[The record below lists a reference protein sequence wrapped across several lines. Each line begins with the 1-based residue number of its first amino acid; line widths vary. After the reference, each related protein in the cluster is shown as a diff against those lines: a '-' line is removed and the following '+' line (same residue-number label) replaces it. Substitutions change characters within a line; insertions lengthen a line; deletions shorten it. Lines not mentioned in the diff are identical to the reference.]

1 MDCYQ
6 FDKCGQKEIRTY
18 LNCVRSCMDDVFKTE
33 VFKKSDLHYQS
44 LGQFGALVNLKKVE
58 DSLGEGMDEKA
69 LESCV
74 KEAKE
79 VARICQAFDREGE
92 FYCASSLFD
101 ELNDCL
107 YDLNLTKNKC

>member
-1 MDCYQ
+1 
-6 FDKCGQKEIRTY
+6 
-18 LNCVRSCMDDVFKTE
+18 
-33 VFKKSDLHYQS
+33 
-44 LGQFGALVNLKKVE
+44 
-58 DSLGEGMDEKA
+58 MDEKA